1 MRLVIIK
8 ATLECSVENVC
19 GSISKVNK
27 QSIRKEWH
35 VSGMPSY
42 LSMGSALGSRQW
54 AYTSGETGGAAGV
67 GAPFC
72 PESVESRLAMIQ
84 LNWRPRACSCSDF
97 KWIPGPRLESVC
109 SSLLRCLPSTDRTWC
124 NSKCNGR
131 SKRTPV

>member
-54 AYTSGETGGAAGV
+54 AYTSGETGGRSTILPRKCRVKARHDPVKLETQG
-67 GAPFC
+67 
-72 PESVESRLAMIQ
+72 LQ
-84 LNWRPRACSCSDF
+84 L
-97 KWIPGPRLESVC
+97 L
-109 SSLLRCLPSTDRTWC
+109 
-124 NSKCNGR
+124 
-131 SKRTPV
+131 